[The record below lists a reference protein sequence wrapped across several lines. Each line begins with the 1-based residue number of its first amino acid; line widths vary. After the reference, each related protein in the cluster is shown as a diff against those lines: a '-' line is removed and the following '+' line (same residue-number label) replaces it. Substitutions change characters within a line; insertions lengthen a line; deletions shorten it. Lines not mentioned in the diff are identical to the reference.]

1 MISVLVMI
9 VIITEKMADRN
20 APNGKT
26 KSDGKPEGAAKEA
39 PVAAPPS
46 AASPPAAAPNT
57 SQTSVAEGDVAAA
70 ASAVAVAV
78 AGDAQAKSATKSS
91 ADSSNPIIMKY
102 AENPELFEQV
112 RCLRCYI

>member
-57 SQTSVAEGDVAAA
+57 SQTSVAEGDVT
-70 ASAVAVAV
+70 SAVAVAV